1 MTTTKLG
8 RRERQQI
15 LQRQEILAAAAELF
29 SENGYHNVSMDEIA
43 RRAEFGKGTL
53 YKFFP
58 NKEELFT
65 ALMFE
70 TIQGVH
76 NTIMVVLGQD
86 KDPVEIIHEYVA
98 VMWRHHRKDIKLLRL
113 FIPETDGPGFDP
125 RAQAHRNLSTLF
137 DQFMEK
143 LSSVF
148 ERGIREGIFRQL
160 DPYFMAA
167 ALASLA
173 FHSLKQA
180 MRDPE
185 LLKSGDPPSAITDIL
200 FEGVLSAR
208 TKSRAQHDPH

>member
-29 SENGYHNVSMDEIA
+29 SESGYHNVSMDEIA
-43 RRAEFGKGTL
+43 HRAEFGKGTL

-58 NKEELFT
+58 NKEELFA

-70 TIQGVH
+70 TVQEVH
-76 NTIMVVLGQD
+76 NTVMAVLGQD
-86 KDPVEIIHEYVA
+86 KDPIEIIHEYVA
-98 VMWRHHRKDIKLLRL
+98 VMWRHHRKDIKVLRL

-125 RAQAHRNLSTLF
+125 RAAAHRNLSSLF
-137 DQFMEK
+137 GQFMEK

-167 ALASLA
+167 ALASLV

-180 MRDPE
+180 MKDPE
-185 LLKSGDPPSAITDIL
+185 LLKSEDPPSAITDIL
-200 FEGVLSAR
+200 FRGVLSAA
-208 TKSRAQHDPH
+208 TEPQYSS

>member
-1 MTTTKLG
+1 MQ
-8 RRERQQI
+8 RR
-15 LQRQEILAAAAELF
+15 EILAAAAELF

-70 TIQGVH
+70 TIQGLH
-76 NTIMVVLGQD
+76 NTVMAVLGQD
-86 KDPVEIIHEYVA
+86 RDPIAIINEYVA

-125 RAQAHRNLSTLF
+125 RAQAHKNLSILF
-137 DQFMEK
+137 DQFMKK
-143 LSSVF
+143 LSLVF
-148 ERGIREGIFRQL
+148 ERGIKEGVFRQL

-167 ALASLA
+167 ALASLM
-173 FHSLKQA
+173 FQSLKQS

-185 LLKSGDPPSAITDIL
+185 LLKSEDLPSAITDIL
-200 FEGVLSAR
+200 FEGVLSAV
-208 TKSRAQHDPH
+208 KKDRA

>member
-76 NTIMVVLGQD
+76 NTIMAVLGQD
-86 KDPVEIIHEYVA
+86 KDPVEIIHENAHALNSENVIVEVRRQA
-98 VMWRHHRKDIKLLRL
+98 WRSLPKSWSSQNLRL
-113 FIPETDGPGFDP
+113 
-125 RAQAHRNLSTLF
+125 
-137 DQFMEK
+137 
-143 LSSVF
+143 
-148 ERGIREGIFRQL
+148 
-160 DPYFMAA
+160 
-167 ALASLA
+167 
-173 FHSLKQA
+173 
-180 MRDPE
+180 
-185 LLKSGDPPSAITDIL
+185 
-200 FEGVLSAR
+200 
-208 TKSRAQHDPH
+208 